1 MFLVEVTIKDRSLA
15 QPHLA
20 GHMEFLKSHNN
31 QKEILL
37 YGASSDG
44 RLMVVSTDDI
54 RDLERLLQ
62 MDPLYTARICD
73 YRITEFKYGS
83 KQVLVRDY

>member
-44 RLMVVSTDDI
+44 RLMVVSTDDR

-73 YRITEFKYGS
+73 YRITEFMYGS